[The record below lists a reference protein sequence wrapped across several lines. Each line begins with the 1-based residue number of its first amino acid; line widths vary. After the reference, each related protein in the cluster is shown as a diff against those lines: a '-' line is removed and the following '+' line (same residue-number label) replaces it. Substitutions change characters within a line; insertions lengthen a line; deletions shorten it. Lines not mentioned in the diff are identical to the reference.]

1 MVYIYMCVCNMDLY
15 YIMMVFIK
23 LKTLQNKLEQSD
35 HFLLKYSLMNYLSYI
50 QLMYLFVFNKVL
62 CITLE
67 IG

>member
-1 MVYIYMCVCNMDLY
+1 MDLY

>member
-1 MVYIYMCVCNMDLY
+1 MCVCNMDLY

>member
-35 HFLLKYSLMNYLSYI
+35 HFLLKYSLMNYISYI